1 MYLLHRLNI
10 KQNKIIIQE
19 SKLIIDTK
27 KLQKAVMENKKK
39 HGFNTTDIEFE
50 LLRLHGEANELF
62 EAWRKNNKKNI
73 NEELADVGIFLLGIA
88 EMLDSD
94 LGEDIVNKMKINEK
108 RIYKNGV
115 KLGPADTDKQTDS
128 FGLITAWSSYQTV
141 IQFLQKPSNR
151 QIFST
156 CIGLVLL
163 FMALVELIGKP
174 RSGLGLVSMEAG
186 LVFLLFPE

>member
-1 MYLLHRLNI
+1 M
-10 KQNKIIIQE
+10 
-19 SKLIIDTK
+19 IIDTK
-27 KLQKAVMENKKK
+27 KLQKAVMENNKK

-88 EMLDSD
+88 EMLGID

-115 KLGPADTDKQTDS
+115 RLGPADKDK
-128 FGLITAWSSYQTV
+128 
-141 IQFLQKPSNR
+141 
-151 QIFST
+151 
-156 CIGLVLL
+156 
-163 FMALVELIGKP
+163 
-174 RSGLGLVSMEAG
+174 
-186 LVFLLFPE
+186 

>member
-1 MYLLHRLNI
+1 M
-10 KQNKIIIQE
+10 
-19 SKLIIDTK
+19 IIDTK

-88 EMLDSD
+88 EMLGSD

-115 KLGPADTDKQTDS
+115 KLGPADTDK
-128 FGLITAWSSYQTV
+128 
-141 IQFLQKPSNR
+141 
-151 QIFST
+151 
-156 CIGLVLL
+156 
-163 FMALVELIGKP
+163 
-174 RSGLGLVSMEAG
+174 
-186 LVFLLFPE
+186 

>member
-1 MYLLHRLNI
+1 M
-10 KQNKIIIQE
+10 
-19 SKLIIDTK
+19 IIDTK
-27 KLQKAVMENKKK
+27 KLQKAVMENKKR

-88 EMLDSD
+88 EMLGSD

-115 KLGPADTDKQTDS
+115 KR
-128 FGLITAWSSYQTV
+128 SSD
-141 IQFLQKPSNR
+141 
-151 QIFST
+151 
-156 CIGLVLL
+156 
-163 FMALVELIGKP
+163 
-174 RSGLGLVSMEAG
+174 
-186 LVFLLFPE
+186 

>member
-1 MYLLHRLNI
+1 M
-10 KQNKIIIQE
+10 
-19 SKLIIDTK
+19 IIDTK

-62 EAWRKNNKKNI
+62 EAWRKNNKENI

-88 EMLDSD
+88 EILDSD

-115 KLGPADTDKQTDS
+115 KLGPADTDK
-128 FGLITAWSSYQTV
+128 
-141 IQFLQKPSNR
+141 
-151 QIFST
+151 
-156 CIGLVLL
+156 
-163 FMALVELIGKP
+163 
-174 RSGLGLVSMEAG
+174 
-186 LVFLLFPE
+186 